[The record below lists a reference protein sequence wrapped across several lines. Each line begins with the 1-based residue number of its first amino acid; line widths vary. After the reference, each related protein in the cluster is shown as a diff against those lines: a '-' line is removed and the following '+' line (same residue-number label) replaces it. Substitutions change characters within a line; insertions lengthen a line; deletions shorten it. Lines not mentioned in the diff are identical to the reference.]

1 MADIVVEDRES
12 SKLLRLTGDLAVD
25 QAAVLTAELAEI
37 VADADE
43 IGIDLS
49 SVTHVDVAC
58 LQVLCAAHKSSVRKD
73 KPLKVEGSVPEG
85 IARTARD
92 AGFGRVCSLKT
103 LQGCLWDGADDA

>member
-1 MADIVVEDRES
+1 MADIAVEDREN

-25 QAAVLTAELAEI
+25 QAAVFASELVEV

-58 LQVLCAAHKSSVRKD
+58 LQVLCAAHKSSISRNKT
-73 KPLKVEGSVPEG
+73 LKFEGRVPEE

-92 AGFGRVCSLKT
+92 AGFGRICGLKAK
-103 LQGCLWDGADDA
+103 GCLWDEAGDA